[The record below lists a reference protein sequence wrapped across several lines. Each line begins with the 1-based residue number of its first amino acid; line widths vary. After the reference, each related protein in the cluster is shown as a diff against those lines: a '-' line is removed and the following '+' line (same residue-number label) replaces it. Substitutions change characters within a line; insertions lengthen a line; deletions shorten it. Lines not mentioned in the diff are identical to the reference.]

1 LRGGRCHTHWTKK
14 YKPPFEGTWNPNSLI
29 LFESSIT
36 KLKQAFHRQEKWGV
50 PQWGGTSRS
59 GPTCAAY
66 LWIGQRYHSACWLGL
81 GLREWGVEGDG
92 GLRLF

>member
-1 LRGGRCHTHWTKK
+1 
-14 YKPPFEGTWNPNSLI
+14 LI

-66 LWIGQRYHSACWLGL
+66 LWIGQRYPF
-81 GLREWGVEGDG
+81 
-92 GLRLF
+92 RLLAGHG